1 MNEEKDL
8 KCKQVL
14 SAVEEFKAKLS
25 EMGFDCLVA
34 ASEKE
39 PDDNDNVICCATIT
53 SRKNVYNFSSVL
65 FSGAI
70 DNGNQ
75 DMKAF
80 ITAIL
85 KDYSEYKKNLK
96 KDVYNDPVNEVL
108 MQASDQFIVVDDF
121 ENIFLEASRHGKTHS
136 L

>member
-1 MNEEKDL
+1 MNEEKEL
-8 KCKQVL
+8 KCKQVI
-14 SAVEEFKAKLS
+14 SAVEEFKVKLS
-25 EMGFDCLVA
+25 NLGFDCLVA
-34 ASEKE
+34 VSEKE

-53 SRKNVYNFSSVL
+53 SRKNVFNFSSVL

-70 DNGNQ
+70 DNDNQ

-108 MQASDQFIVVDDF
+108 MQASDQFIVADDF

>member
-1 MNEEKDL
+1 MNEEKEL
-8 KCKQVL
+8 KCKQVI
-14 SAVEEFKAKLS
+14 SAVEEFKVKLS
-25 EMGFDCLVA
+25 KLGFDCLVA
-34 ASEKE
+34 VSEKE

-53 SRKNVYNFSSVL
+53 SRKSVFNFSSVL

-70 DNGNQ
+70 DNNNQ

-108 MQASDQFIVVDDF
+108 MQAADQFVVVDDF
-121 ENIFLEASRHGKTHS
+121 ENVFIEKSHHGETHP

>member
-1 MNEEKDL
+1 MNEEKEL
-8 KCKQVL
+8 KCKQVI
-14 SAVEEFKAKLS
+14 SAVEEFKVKLS
-25 EMGFDCLVA
+25 NLGFDCLVA
-34 ASEKE
+34 VSEKE

-53 SRKNVYNFSSVL
+53 SRKNVFNFSSVL

-70 DNGNQ
+70 DNDNQ

-108 MQASDQFIVVDDF
+108 MQAADQFVVVDDF
-121 ENIFLEASRHGKTHS
+121 ENVFIEKSRHGETHQ

>member
-1 MNEEKDL
+1 MNEEKEL
-8 KCKQVL
+8 KCKQVI
-14 SAVEEFKAKLS
+14 SAVEEFKVKLS
-25 EMGFDCLVA
+25 NLGFDCLVA
-34 ASEKE
+34 VSEKE

-53 SRKNVYNFSSVL
+53 SRKNVFNFSSVL

-70 DNGNQ
+70 DNDNQ

-108 MQASDQFIVVDDF
+108 MQAADQFVVVDDF
-121 ENIFLEASRHGKTHS
+121 ENVFIEKSHHGETHP